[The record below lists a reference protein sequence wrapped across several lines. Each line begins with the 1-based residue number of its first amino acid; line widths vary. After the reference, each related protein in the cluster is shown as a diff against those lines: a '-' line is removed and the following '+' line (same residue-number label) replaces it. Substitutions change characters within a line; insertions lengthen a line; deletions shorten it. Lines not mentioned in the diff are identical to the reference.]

1 MTSTAPAYLVGRANV
16 VASIAHVTKENPSPL
31 FMIVSPWIE
40 WPSDKNILYRI
51 YANCQGLKYK

>member
-40 WPSDKNILYRI
+40 GPSDKQILHRI
-51 YANCQGLKYK
+51 YAN